1 MDFLNQLTFEEIFG
15 KKPKS
20 DEKGLENF
28 RGENNCFL
36 NVVIQ
41 ALWHLEPFRTKFGSV
56 NGVKRPHNHQEPCV
70 YCSIEII
77 FAQYEFSE
85 ETEIPPTILRQTLAY
100 LFKPQTRFQMYELDD
115 AAEAFEAI
123 LQCLHKELDMD
134 NPMIHPKFST
144 EGLENCLSSN
154 CLAHNVFGVRSYE
167 QLRCDACGTASEPMA
182 TTLFTAYSYAAAL
195 RTEYSK
201 DPTASFC
208 KLIAAAGQ
216 EKKCCSNQSCGKV
229 SNVIHY
235 LQTLPEVFSVG
246 VVWDSA
252 EPSVTSID
260 IILRMISLRID
271 LNNVFVFGE
280 PNKNSQMGARAK
292 APCYY
297 RFRGMICYYGKHY
310 VAYFYNF
317 KSKLWYVYD
326 DTNVQPVGSEW
337 PMIRDRCLRGR
348 LQPNIIFYER
358 EGFDTVPEEN
368 FNPFQSII
376 DQDLAQLRISKVDL
390 PLEEETKSEES
401 DPEDFVF
408 IPREDSKEDVDILV
422 TRTNWLYRRQ
432 ERRYRFKEEEFQ
444 RIIPGSGTVKES
456 FAYKDVLDITFLD
469 DTDIVIRF
477 YSGKEA
483 QYIRS
488 VSVQDIVQILI
499 KRSQAIGHSF
509 PVIKAE

>member
-1 MDFLNQLTFEEIFG
+1 M
-15 KKPKS
+15 
-20 DEKGLENF
+20 
-28 RGENNCFL
+28 
-36 NVVIQ
+36 
-41 ALWHLEPFRTKFGSV
+41 
-56 NGVKRPHNHQEPCV
+56 
-70 YCSIEII
+70 
-77 FAQYEFSE
+77 
-85 ETEIPPTILRQTLAY
+85 
-100 LFKPQTRFQMYELDD
+100 LFQSGN
-115 AAEAFEAI
+115 AFV
-123 LQCLHKELDMD
+123 D
-134 NPMIHPKFST
+134 NSHAK
-144 EGLENCLSSN
+144 
-154 CLAHNVFGVRSYE
+154 
-167 QLRCDACGTASEPMA
+167 
-182 TTLFTAYSYAAAL
+182 
-195 RTEYSK
+195 
-201 DPTASFC
+201 
-208 KLIAAAGQ
+208 
-216 EKKCCSNQSCGKV
+216 SCGKV

-246 VVWDSA
+246 IVWDSA

-358 EGFDTVPEEN
+358 EGFDTVPDEN

-401 DPEDFVF
+401 DPEDSFVF
-408 IPREDSKEDVDILV
+408 IPREDSKEDVDIMV
-422 TRTNWLYRRQ
+422 TRTNWLYRRKEIVFVFTIRPRAPLSFQ
-432 ERRYRFKEEEFQ
+432 GRRV
-444 RIIPGSGTVKES
+444 STNH
-456 FAYKDVLDITFLD
+456 
-469 DTDIVIRF
+469 
-477 YSGKEA
+477 SGKWNCQGELWL
-483 QYIRS
+483 QGR
-488 VSVQDIVQILI
+488 V
-499 KRSQAIGHSF
+499 GHHF
-509 PVIKAE
+509 LGR